1 MNEQLAG
8 ERSSLAQVLRQE
20 FADRLAASEE
30 ENRQVKAELAELRA
44 RQRLELEQLTQEKQA
59 ELEEVHGR
67 WAAGLIG
74 PLGRPEP
81 ASGPDAGPRRELAE
95 CPPSSFF
102 LSADAEPGPFAV
114 GSMFEDQL
122 FPSLVLGPGPRKKP
136 SHPEPGLVLPCG
148 CREAPWAWVAHVL
161 CRKMEAPEVNSEQ
174 PIPRGP
180 LSLSQVPACLPLAGA
195 LRGRCT
201 VGSRPPLSGPLPEGC
216 GFTWGQLWGHRSC
229 HQLLQA
235 AQGPRSAGLGQGGQ
249 DSSPAAFR
257 GDGGSPTRF
266 PATHRVAGWPCA
278 PLQGEDGP
286 GKEGGG
292 CEQPS
297 ETARG
302 GSPWG
307 QPAWGAGA
315 ARA

>member
-1 MNEQLAG
+1 MHGAEGAPRGSRGGERASAGPGAAEGDGAGRREGGEPAGQGAGPSPQPPLPLTRSLSSLRPQVNEQLAG

-44 RQRLELEQLTQEKQA
+44 RQRLELEQLTREKQA

-174 PIPRGP
+174 PVPRGP
-180 LSLSQVPACLPLAGA
+180 LSLSQVPACLPA
-195 LRGRCT
+195 LG
-201 VGSRPPLSGPLPEGC
+201 G
-216 GFTWGQLWGHRSC
+216 
-229 HQLLQA
+229 
-235 AQGPRSAGLGQGGQ
+235 RSARQVHGGVSP
-249 DSSPAAFR
+249 SSQ
-257 GDGGSPTRF
+257 
-266 PATHRVAGWPCA
+266 WA
-278 PLQGEDGP
+278 P
-286 GKEGGG
+286 
-292 CEQPS
+292 S
-297 ETARG
+297 
-302 GSPWG
+302 
-307 QPAWGAGA
+307 
-315 ARA
+315 